1 MKKSLLVIIGI
12 SIILLAGC
20 REGGMA
26 DTEALPEESQA
37 DAEEDIDIKE
47 HADTKEDIDTKEE
60 SGNEEIGRASCRERV

>member
-1 MKKSLLVIIGI
+1 MKKSLSVIIGI

-37 DAEEDIDIKE
+37 DAE
-47 HADTKEDIDTKEE
+47 
-60 SGNEEIGRASCRERV
+60 